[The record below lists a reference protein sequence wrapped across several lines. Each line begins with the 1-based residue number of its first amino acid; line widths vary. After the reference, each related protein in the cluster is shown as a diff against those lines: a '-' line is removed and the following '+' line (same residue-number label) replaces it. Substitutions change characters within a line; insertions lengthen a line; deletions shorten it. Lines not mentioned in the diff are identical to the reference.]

1 LPGAVD
7 RAWKTARK
15 RVEDVWDAVLRVIHG
30 TVEPGFWP
38 LARTLERQVERLG
51 GGAAVCVYH
60 RGRKVADLWAGE
72 RDADGH
78 PWTSNTMAMSFS
90 TTKGVVSTALH
101 VLADRGEL
109 GFEDRVARFWP
120 EFAQA
125 GKGSITLRDVLSHR
139 AGLPQVRPLLDRPD
153 RILDWDYMTE
163 ALAETPPQ
171 LKPGGPCAYH
181 AFTFGWLAGEIL
193 RRVTGQA
200 PGEAV
205 RTLLAQPLGLDG
217 CYIGAPADVRG
228 RAAAL
233 IRPRFGGVANLIT
246 SQRLMGALDRVYRA
260 ARIPISPL
268 LIQSALLPGDM
279 GELFFEPRIL
289 DAPIP
294 SANGLFT
301 ARSLARIYAL
311 LAEGGMLDGVRLLSR
326 RSVTRASQV
335 QTRERDRVLLL
346 PMHWRLGYHSAF
358 TTRGRLATGF
368 GHFGYGGSGAWCDP
382 EQRLAVAMVTNQVAG
397 GPFGDMRI
405 ARLGAAA
412 VRCARQARGRPHGEV
427 LDVREREAGLANLR
441 SV

>member
-1 LPGAVD
+1 MLN
-7 RAWKTARK
+7 
-15 RVEDVWDAVLRVIHG
+15 G
-30 TVEPGFWP
+30 TVEPSFWP
-38 LARTLERQVERLG
+38 LAAILDQQVRRLG

-72 RDADGH
+72 RDAAGH
-78 PWTSNTMAMSFS
+78 AWVSETMAMSFS

-101 VLADRGEL
+101 VLADRGLL
-109 GFEDRVARFWP
+109 GMEDRVARFWP

-125 GKGSITLRDVLSHR
+125 GKGGVTLRDVLSHR
-139 AGLPQVRPLLDRPD
+139 AGLPQVRPLLDRPE
-153 RILDWDYMTE
+153 RILDWEYMTE
-163 ALAETPPQ
+163 ALAEASPQ
-171 LKPGGPCAYH
+171 LTPGGPCAYH

-193 RRVTGQA
+193 RRVTGQ
-200 PGEAV
+200 PVGEAV
-205 RTLLAQPLGLDG
+205 RRLLAEPLGLDG
-217 CYIGAPADVRG
+217 CYIGAPAEARK
-228 RAAAL
+228 RAATL
-233 IRPRFGGVANLIT
+233 IRPKYGGVANLI
-246 SQRLMGALDRVYRA
+246 SSPRLMGALDRVYRTVG
-260 ARIPISPL
+260 IPVSPL
-268 LIQSALLPGDM
+268 LIQGALLPGDV
-279 GELFFEPRIL
+279 GELFFEPRIH

-301 ARSLARIYAL
+301 ARSLARVYAM
-311 LAEGGMLDGVRLLSR
+311 LAEGGTLDGVHLLSR

-358 TTRGRLATGF
+358 TTRGRVATGF

-412 VRCARQARGRPHGEV
+412 VRCAALVRGKPHRAEQ
-427 LDVREREAGLANLR
+427 DASEREATLANVR
-441 SV
+441 PA